1 MTENQEVHFQDCA
14 FDPELGTSWLHKRG
28 KGELRSA
35 IDGRELGPT
44 GVGFQIK
51 NIRTEKRD
59 VPEWARTNEGI
70 QKLLLTAFPKLKIN
84 ESQRKRAGRWAQV
97 IQMYFRMGWTY
108 SEIANELEVRP
119 NIVLMI
125 IRGVTYTAEGKT
137 WNGILRKRLA
147 T

>member
-1 MTENQEVHFQDCA
+1 MLENDGPHFQDCA

-28 KGELRSA
+28 KGELRKT

-84 ESQRKRAGRWAQV
+84 DSQRKRAGRWAQV

-108 SEIANELEVRP
+108 SEVADALEEKPRV
-119 NIVLMI
+119 IEMV
-125 IRGVTYTAEGKT
+125 IRGITRTSEGKT
-137 WNGILRKRLA
+137 WSGAPRKRIA
-147 T
+147 P